1 MNRLKENLTILLL
14 TKDRLEFSKRWLK
27 FASITQQDI
36 PILIADGSINDS
48 LRAEVELYNHLNIQ
62 YFYPG
67 PDLSITHFISKT
79 VISLKSVKTKYTF
92 MVSDDDFYTTDILE
106 KSVNFLETNGD
117 ATLCNGGALDFA
129 LSVRPTSINS
139 IYGQIRY
146 IRKFGVYESY
156 LEDQAV
162 KRVTR
167 YLKSNR
173 SYWHSV
179 ITTDCLLK
187 SWEKAAELKLTRY
200 DTLENF
206 LNLYWLTQGKFMNL
220 EKEILLF
227 HQVHND
233 MISQTLEDSASQ
245 QSNEIWKSETLKI
258 KKYIESKLG
267 EKLLLSEH
275 DTSLKK
281 IVAEK
286 NLSAQ
291 GILDD
296 FFSLF
301 SIFFKKV
308 KFKIEDKLHIEPKM
322 DLSFLD
328 ISERVVNQI
337 KEIEKFLQYKK

>member
-1 MNRLKENLTILLL
+1 MNELKKNLTILLL

-48 LRAEVELYNHLNIQ
+48 LRAEVELHKHVNIQ

-79 VISLKSVKTKYTF
+79 IISLKSVKTKYTF

-106 KSVNFLETNGD
+106 KSVNFLEAD
-117 ATLCNGGALDFA
+117 KSATLCNGGTLDFA
-129 LSVRPTSINS
+129 LSVRPTSQNS

-146 IRKFGVYESY
+146 IRKFGLYESY

-162 KRVTR
+162 SRVTR
-167 YLKSNR
+167 YLKSNK

-179 ITTDCLLK
+179 IRTDCLLK

-233 MISQTLEDSASQ
+233 MISQTLEDSSSQ

-258 KKYIESKLG
+258 ENYIALELG
-267 EKLLLSEH
+267 EK
-275 DTSLKK
+275 SLFNQRNINFKK
-281 IVAEK
+281 IDVEK
-286 NLSAQ
+286 NLSRQ
-291 GILDD
+291 GILND

-301 SIFFKKV
+301 SMFLKKV
-308 KFKIEDKLHIEPKM
+308 KYKIEDKLHIEPKM
-322 DLSFLD
+322 NLSPLD